1 MKTRHCVRV
10 MRALAASIIACVAL
24 LCTPAL
30 GVAADPGDF
39 VAKTDLLARGAGY
52 AQPQGAPQVR
62 ALQRSLRALGQ
73 RPGPIDGLFG
83 PLTEAAVERFQRE
96 SGLAVDGIV
105 GPRTRRA
112 LNEQKARSVERR
124 ARALGEQSRSDDQ
137 TRPADSRAADGGSEL
152 SGNRLPTAA
161 GNGTQ
166 GTDEPE
172 STSIVFMVLLTLAL
186 AAGGG
191 GLAVW
196 LRGRRRRPRTVG
208 AGGRA
213 RPPAM
218 PSGGAKGAEPTG
230 VSQLQGENG
239 PTPRGGA
246 TRPPSK
252 VQAAGGGGPPGRGSS
267 RPAAPTGGAR

>member
-10 MRALAASIIACVAL
+10 TRALAASIIACAAL

-39 VAKTDLLARGAGY
+39 VAKDDLLARGAGY

-83 PLTEAAVERFQRE
+83 PLTEAAVERFQRG

-112 LNEQKARSVERR
+112 LNQQKARSVERR

-137 TRPADSRAADGGSEL
+137 ARPADSRAADAGSEL
-152 SGNRLPTAA
+152 SGNSLPTAA
-161 GNGTQ
+161 GDRTQ

-172 STSIVFMVLLTLAL
+172 STSIVFMTLLALAL

-196 LRGRRRRPRTVG
+196 LRGRRRRPMAVG
-208 AGGRA
+208 ASGPA

-218 PSGGAKGAEPTG
+218 PHGRAKAAEPTG
-230 VSQLQGENG
+230 VSPLPWENG
-239 PTPRGGA
+239 PTPRGGE
-246 TRPPSK
+246 TGPRS
-252 VQAAGGGGPPGRGSS
+252 VVHAAGAGGPPGRGRS
-267 RPAAPTGGAR
+267 RRAAPRGGAR